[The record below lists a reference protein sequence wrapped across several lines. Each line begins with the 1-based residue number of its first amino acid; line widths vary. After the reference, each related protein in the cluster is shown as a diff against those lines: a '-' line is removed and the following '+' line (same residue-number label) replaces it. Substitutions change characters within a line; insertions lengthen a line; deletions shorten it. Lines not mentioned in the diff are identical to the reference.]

1 MALNRRPSPHVP
13 LLASTAALAV
23 LAALEFAP
31 PAGAAGTSAGSASA
45 NTASANAAAAPASLA
60 SASTASTA
68 STVVQREWITVSA
81 SSYTTTYATVRV
93 YGMAGTKKVE
103 VLGPWT
109 ARVGYNGIA
118 KPGAK
123 REGDGKTPSGTYG
136 FAFFFG
142 IDKNPGVSFP
152 YRPVHAYNQW
162 DDDPKSPLYN
172 EWVDVRHQNPGKA
185 PEPMDDPPFYDYGAV
200 ISYNTARTPGLGS
213 AIFLH
218 VGDGGDTAGCV
229 ALPVTDLLKIL
240 RWMKPWDHPTITI
253 TG

>member
-1 MALNRRPSPHVP
+1 MPFNSRLRPSAAP
-13 LLASTAALAV
+13 LASAAALTAFG
-23 LAALEFAP
+23 AAP
-31 PAGAAGTSAGSASA
+31 PARAA
-45 NTASANAAAAPASLA
+45 TAPV
-60 SASTASTA
+60 T
-68 STVVQREWITVSA
+68 REWITVSV
-81 SSYTTTYATVRV
+81 SSYTSTYATLRV
-93 YGMAGTKKVE
+93 YGLKGTTKYLVY
-103 VLGPWT
+103 GPWT

-152 YRPVHAYNQW
+152 YRPVHSYDDW
-162 DDDPKSPLYN
+162 VDDPSSPRYN
-172 EWVDVRHQNPGKA
+172 EWVDIRSSNPGKD
-185 PEPMDDPPFYDYGAV
+185 PERMDDPPFYDYGAV
-200 ISYNTARTPGLGS
+200 IAYNTARTPGLGS

-218 VGDGGDTAGCV
+218 VSNGGDTAGCV
-229 ALPVTDLLKIL
+229 ALPSGDLLKIL